1 MLLLCGTRSMG
12 LAFHLGNPTDSSTH
26 RSLGMA
32 FRVCRQLVMQQV
44 NAALDK
50 SQALLQ
56 QAMNPDLDVQVRAS

>member
-1 MLLLCGTRSMG
+1 
-12 LAFHLGNPTDSSTH
+12 
-26 RSLGMA
+26 MA